1 MSEILHYV
9 NQVREAT
16 TPLGVMLNVDFLTDE
31 FDKINI
37 KEEVLRAYGMRKNT
51 QMEGNLHQERSTLNN
66 QTLRMHRLWA
76 TLRGS

>member
-9 NQVREAT
+9 NQIRDAT

-31 FDKINI
+31 FEKIDV
-37 KEEVLRAYGMRKNT
+37 KKEVLKAYGMRKNA
-51 QMEGNLHQERSTLNN
+51 QMGGNLHQKRPAHDNKTL
-66 QTLRMHRLWA
+66 QMHRLWA